1 MSLAE
6 LGLTADEERVY
17 RALLAE
23 GWTDIPTLAAAT
35 TLPETH
41 LQNCLDALVERSLIA
56 IAGQDVQI
64 PDPRVALGNLLERVE
79 DEVMARYRRLS
90 AMRSDIAL
98 MHAAAAPTP
107 RPQVGDIERIEGL
120 EAVRVQLAELAFFAR
135 TSVMAVHPGGP
146 QSAASIEASRPL
158 DRRAVRRGMRVR
170 VIHDRRVLGDEL
182 NRAYLHELTTLGVQA
197 RVADTV
203 PERVV
208 IFDESVAVVPAVPG
222 KSGAGALVVRH
233 PGLVVGLVDLF
244 ERAWI
249 AAEDISWDPG
259 VDAAPAAD
267 MEERDRRLLVLLA
280 SGCTDESAA
289 REFGISVRHLRR
301 QVARLMADLGA
312 RSRFEAGAEATRRGW
327 L

>member
-1 MSLAE
+1 MIGESLE
-6 LGLTADEERVY
+6 K
-17 RALLAE
+17 
-23 GWTDIPTLAAAT
+23 
-35 TLPETH
+35 
-41 LQNCLDALVERSLIA
+41 NS
-56 IAGQDVQI
+56 
-64 PDPRVALGNLLERVE
+64 
-79 DEVMARYRRLS
+79 
-90 AMRSDIAL
+90 IAL
-98 MHAAAAPTP
+98 
-107 RPQVGDIERIEGL
+107 
-120 EAVRVQLAELAFFAR
+120 
-135 TSVMAVHPGGP
+135 
-146 QSAASIEASRPL
+146 
-158 DRRAVRRGMRVR
+158 
-170 VIHDRRVLGDEL
+170 
-182 NRAYLHELTTLGVQA
+182 LHELTTLGVQA

-249 AAEDISWDPG
+249 DAEDISWDPG